1 MDEVRFITGFNVL
14 NENIRPISGRST
26 SAVDIFK
33 FLVKWKYSIFA
44 DLHNS
49 YFQIPMKKSLWGY
62 LGIMTP
68 FRGIKIITRAGQ
80 GLLNSDFELDQ
91 LLFKILGD
99 LIADGVCMAARDD
112 VTVGGNTIDEAISNW
127 EKVLTR
133 LRECNLKLSPQKVRI
148 FLPDTEVY
156 GYRIVNGKVTP
167 SKHIVTDLGKTKT
180 ENLKTVKMVNS
191 WKGLYKTLIGQLPN
205 LAHFMSPF
213 DQATASKESK
223 STFIWTPKLVASFN
237 AATKQLDKINE
248 TYLPHPDDQL
258 VLKPDTAKVPLCT
271 GWTLYAIVD

>member
-1 MDEVRFITGFNVL
+1 
-14 NENIRPISGRST
+14 
-26 SAVDIFK
+26 
-33 FLVKWKYSIFA
+33 
-44 DLHNS
+44 
-49 YFQIPMKKSLWGY
+49 MKKSLWGY

-133 LRECNLKLSPQKVRI
+133 VRECNLKLSPQKVRI

-167 SKHIVTDLGKTKT
+167 SKHIVT
-180 ENLKTVKMVNS
+180 M
-191 WKGLYKTLIGQLPN
+191 P
-205 LAHFMSPF
+205 
-213 DQATASKESK
+213 
-223 STFIWTPKLVASFN
+223 
-237 AATKQLDKINE
+237 
-248 TYLPHPDDQL
+248 
-258 VLKPDTAKVPLCT
+258 
-271 GWTLYAIVD
+271 